1 MPGNGRRKPTEATRY
16 LQLFDC
22 GHILRVEEM
31 DSWIMQ
37 GPKAEVQLI
46 QCPRCSMAITFSFRY
61 GNVIKRTL
69 KNKENALKE
78 MYDLANETSKSANQL
93 MGSHT
98 ITLVQRMKF
107 PRDILFV
114 LKRFSS
120 KAHLNILDRIGTS
133 SIPFIFTIKNHLV
146 IMGQAAEAQLTL
158 KRMAVHQART
168 RQHLEIMQDS
178 STINQALE
186 NILEY
191 LMKPQLDLR
200 TLDQVWE
207 HTRKFVL
214 FALILEV
221 QYEAN
226 NRELSLSSMA
236 KTRLEMARQEF
247 YLFLQGNNDAF
258 DVNRLE
264 KIATL
269 LRKEVGLASIPPEEP
284 KDFENFPGFS
294 SGVWK
299 LCEHHQVYFTR
310 SIVRDGKDV
319 TVVKRSCRKC
329 VD

>member
-1 MPGNGRRKPTEATRY
+1 
-16 LQLFDC
+16 
-22 GHILRVEEM
+22 
-31 DSWIMQ
+31 
-37 GPKAEVQLI
+37 
-46 QCPRCSMAITFSFRY
+46 
-61 GNVIKRTL
+61 
-69 KNKENALKE
+69 
-78 MYDLANETSKSANQL
+78 
-93 MGSHT
+93 MGSHM

-114 LKRFSS
+114 LNRFSS
-120 KAHLNILDRIGTS
+120 KAHLNILDTIGTS

-158 KRMAVHQART
+158 KRIAVHQART

-178 STINQALE
+178 STINQALD

-247 YLFLQGNNDAF
+247 YFFLRGSNDAF

-269 LRKEVGLASIPPEEP
+269 LRKDVGLASVPPEEP